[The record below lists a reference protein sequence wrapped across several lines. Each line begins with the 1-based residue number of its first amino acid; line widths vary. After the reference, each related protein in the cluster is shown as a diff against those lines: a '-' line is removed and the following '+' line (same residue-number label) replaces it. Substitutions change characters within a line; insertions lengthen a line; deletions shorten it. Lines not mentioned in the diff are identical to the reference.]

1 MGIDI
6 YAKWREQ
13 TKDEEQAQYT
23 GFSVEAGNV
32 GYLREAYHGSPYVT
46 KYLVA
51 EAFES
56 KTAEARIPAQTLKE
70 RLPVA
75 VLMALY
81 RDKVV
86 YQNRK
91 STGILDGLEGL
102 ETALK
107 NVFEVE
113 MKDESH
119 KTFADTLTKHH
130 IDYINAR
137 IQNKDLPA
145 YAMSFVD
152 FVNLCEVKEKEL
164 GEPCLII
171 ASY

>member
-13 TKDEEQAQYT
+13 NEAEKKAQYT
-23 GFSVEAGNV
+23 GFSTEAGDV

-51 EAFES
+51 EAFDS
-56 KTAEARIPAQTLKE
+56 KTAEAQIPAKTLIE

-81 RDKVV
+81 REKKV
-86 YQNRK
+86 YQDK
-91 STGILDGLEGL
+91 ESTGILDGLEGL
-102 ETALK
+102 TSALH

-119 KTFADTLTKHH
+119 KTFADSLTKHH
-130 IDYINAR
+130 IEYINAR
-137 IQNKDLPA
+137 IQNNDLPA
-145 YAMSFVD
+145 YAKSFID
-152 FVNLCEVKEKEL
+152 FAYLCERKEKET
-164 GEPCLII
+164 GEPCTII